1 MIYVD
6 YSSIDNTALK
16 LHLRIQFSSFCDGRF
31 QIALYAKYHINEVI
45 NRLANYKRGDSDLKS
60 LFKARKDKE
69 LYLIKTFLLEDI
81 GLIQGITV
89 RIVQK
94 KLLRFRF

>member
-1 MIYVD
+1 M
-6 YSSIDNTALK
+6 
-16 LHLRIQFSSFCDGRF
+16 
-31 QIALYAKYHINEVI
+31 NEVI
-45 NRLANYKRGDSDLKS
+45 NRLANYKRGDLKS

-81 GLIQGITV
+81 NLIQGITV
-89 RIVQK
+89 CIVQR

>member
-1 MIYVD
+1 MYTTL
-6 YSSIDNTALK
+6 SIDNITLK
-16 LHLRIQFSSFCDGRF
+16 LHLRIQCSSFCDGRF
-31 QIALYAKYHINEVI
+31 QIALYAKYHTNEVI
-45 NRLANYKRGDSDLKS
+45 NRLANYKRGDLKS

-81 GLIQGITV
+81 SLIKGITV